1 MNRKLLVVVAVAAV
15 LAALAGAAV
24 GRNLLSSATPDNA
37 RADVVRFKDD
47 VAKYSIAYPG
57 SWTKLPS
64 PANDPEVSLLVMADR
79 STSLLVRSSALGFEN
94 VTTKT
99 LPIVRKFT
107 DGLVAEDP
115 RVQSLVDPVPSSS
128 AGCRAIAT
136 ATPTAPAPAA
146 ARTTTTS
153 SSRTPARAS
162 SSSSSRRPRP
172 SHLPAVTDAFQR
184 IAATFKSEGT

>member
-37 RADVVRFKDD
+37 RADIVRFKDD

-57 SWTKLPS
+57 SWTKLPT

-79 STSLLVRSSALGFEN
+79 STSLLVRSSQLGFEN
-94 VTTKT
+94 VSRKT

-115 RVQSLVDPVPSSS
+115 RVQSIVDPVTVELGGLPGYRYRYTYG
-128 AGCRAIAT
+128 AGAGGGAHDHYFLFKDAGKSLIQLVFQ
-136 ATPTAPAPAA
+136 ATPAE
-146 ARTTTTS
+146 
-153 SSRTPARAS
+153 
-162 SSSSSRRPRP
+162 
-172 SHLPAVTDAFQR
+172 HLPAVTDAFQR
-184 IAATFKSEGT
+184 IAATFKSEAT